1 MGTLIDTTDVFGN
14 RITCTHETWMG
25 HISCGQPIMVKNMDA
40 VVDTIQNPE
49 VVYQSSQNPESKV
62 YFKESD
68 TSSYSMYT
76 KVVTRSTSNTEGEI
90 VSAWPQR
97 VIKGGIGDE
106 IYHKQD

>member
-25 HISCGQPIMVKNMDA
+25 HISCGHPIMVKNMDA

-68 TSSYSMYT
+68 TS
-76 KVVTRSTSNTEGEI
+76 NTEGEI